1 MNTGKVFKD
10 SIYGGMCIALG
21 GFASVGLAKP
31 FNGIIFS
38 AGLVMIIFLGLQLF
52 TGNILRAKEGFSWE
66 MLWKF
71 WGLVYL
77 GNFVGCFLTAW
88 IIILSGFNLDA
99 ATTIATTKASLPFME
114 AFWRGIFCNV
124 LVCIAAYLGKSI
136 SAPTAGKILIIMLPV
151 TLFVISG
158 YEHSVADMFYFSL
171 GKTSFFNLIPI
182 TIGNIIGGLLVV
194 HCIKSKQKEAKVEIT
209 AAEEKELITK

>member
-1 MNTGKVFKD
+1 MNTREVFVD
-10 SIYGGMCIALG
+10 SIYAGMCIALG

-77 GNFVGCFLTAW
+77 GNFVGCFLSAW
-88 IIILSGFNLDA
+88 IVILSGFPLEATA
-99 ATTIATTKASLPFME
+99 AIANAKAGLPFME

-136 SAPTAGKILIIMLPV
+136 KAPTAGKILIIMLPV

-158 YEHSVADMFYFSL
+158 YEHSVADMFYFSA
-171 GKTSFFNLIPI
+171 GKTSLFNLIPV
-182 TIGNIIGGLLVV
+182 TLGNIIGGLLVV
-194 HCIKSKQKEAKVEIT
+194 LCIKNKKQTEPASQVET
-209 AAEEKELITK
+209 VKEKELVK

>member
-1 MNTGKVFKD
+1 MRVKDVFID
-10 SIYGGMCIALG
+10 SVYAGMCIALG
-21 GFASVGLAKP
+21 GFASVGLQKP

-38 AGLVMIIFLGLQLF
+38 VGLVMIIFLGLQLF
-52 TGNILRAKEGFSWE
+52 TGNVLRAKEDFSWE

-71 WGLVYL
+71 WGLVYV
-77 GNFVGCFLTAW
+77 GNFIGCFLSAW
-88 IIILSGFNLDA
+88 IVILSGFPLEA
-99 ATTIATTKASLPFME
+99 AAAIATTKADLPFME

-136 SAPTAGKILIIMLPV
+136 QAPSAGKILIIMLPV

-158 YEHSVADMFYFSL
+158 YEHSVADMFYFSI

-182 TIGNIIGGLLVV
+182 TIGNIVGGLLVV
-194 HCIKSKQKEAKVEIT
+194 LCIKRRSMEG
-209 AAEEKELITK
+209 